1 MDPSHLATKADLAA
15 LTNCLTSLLEKAL
28 PAVAASDDFLDV
40 QEVAALTGVSTK
52 TVRKWITEGKFDQ
65 KGRHIKLYVLE
76 FSPGFPRVP
85 RSALVAYGQGLGYDE
100 RQLMP
105 ERKATMRAAS

>member
-1 MDPSHLATKADLAA
+1 MDPNHLATKADLTA
-15 LTNCLTSLLEKAL
+15 LTNRLTSLLEKAL

-52 TVRKWITEGKFDQ
+52 TVRKWIAEGKFDQ
-65 KGRHIKLYVLE
+65 KGRHIKLYALE

-85 RSALVAYGQGLGYDE
+85 RSALVCYGQGLGYDVSK
-100 RQLMP
+100 LMP
-105 ERKATMRAAS
+105 QQMTTTRVAS